1 MTWPLW
7 WWIAP
12 AVLVFWAVGAH
23 NRLVRLRAAVL
34 QAFAALDGHL
44 QRWIALATAER
55 APSAVAEGDP
65 EAPAT
70 SPPQPLAPSPG
81 DGHWTALQAAA
92 LQLQS
97 SLGVSRLRPLDPDD
111 TAALAAARAVLQTA
125 WQRLLAEAPE
135 VAGQP
140 RPGSLHLLWDQH
152 DTQVQLGC
160 DQFNLAVRRYNA
172 ALTQFPAAILAWILR
187 FRPVRTI

>member
-44 QRWIALATAER
+44 QRWIALATVER
-55 APSAVAEGDP
+55 ASSAVTDDDP
-65 EAPAT
+65 DALATLPPAP
-70 SPPQPLAPSPG
+70 LPG

-135 VAGQP
+135 VVGQP

-187 FRPVRTI
+187 FRPVRTL